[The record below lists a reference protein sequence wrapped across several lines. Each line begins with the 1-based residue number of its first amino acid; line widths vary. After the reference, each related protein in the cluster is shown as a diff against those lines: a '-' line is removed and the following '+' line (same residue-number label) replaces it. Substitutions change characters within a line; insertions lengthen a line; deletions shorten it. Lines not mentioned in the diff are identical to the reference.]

1 LVGSKTAL
9 KNEGEGLPVFMKILE
24 KRKEEWLTGSLLDIL
39 RINPLILS
47 EFDLSRGTLL
57 NHETVESYNDCLYL
71 IVFDGSLS
79 FLNHY
84 DDLDSDMKVVI
95 FDRNEPRFSDASR
108 IMLDQYYADRENEE
122 DMLLCE
128 KLPESVEVI
137 MFEE

>member
-1 LVGSKTAL
+1 
-9 KNEGEGLPVFMKILE
+9 
-24 KRKEEWLTGSLLDIL
+24 
-39 RINPLILS
+39 
-47 EFDLSRGTLL
+47 
-57 NHETVESYNDCLYL
+57 
-71 IVFDGSLS
+71 
-79 FLNHY
+79 
-84 DDLDSDMKVVI
+84 MKVVI